1 MLLNADGTF
10 RQRVVERTLH
20 VYPIGV
26 MPESR
31 LAVRLDSSGLDGRVA
46 TVAARSY
53 EIRIRGH
60 VPPEELEEV
69 EDLHATVE
77 PAETIL
83 RGCVPDQAALHGILT
98 RLHSLGLELLEVRR
112 VPVCDEVSQRESG

>member
-1 MLLNADGTF
+1 MCADPPGG
-10 RQRVVERTLH
+10 EAEPLGRTEDAH
-20 VYPIGV
+20 
-26 MPESR
+26 
-31 LAVRLDSSGLDGRVA
+31 
-46 TVAARSY
+46 VAARSY

-69 EDLHATVE
+69 ENLRATVE
-77 PAETIL
+77 PAETVL

-112 VPVCDEVSQRESG
+112 VPASDELRREG

>member
-1 MLLNADGTF
+1 MCADPPGG
-10 RQRVVERTLH
+10 EAEPLGRT
-20 VYPIGV
+20 
-26 MPESR
+26 ED
-31 LAVRLDSSGLDGRVA
+31 AE
-46 TVAARSY
+46 VAARSY

-69 EDLHATVE
+69 ENLRATVE
-77 PAETIL
+77 PAETVL

-112 VPVCDEVSQRESG
+112 VPVSDEIRREGR

>member
-1 MLLNADGTF
+1 MRGTHLGS
-10 RQRVVERTLH
+10 EAEPL
-20 VYPIGV
+20 
-26 MPESR
+26 
-31 LAVRLDSSGLDGRVA
+31 GLDGGR

-69 EDLHATVE
+69 ENLRATIE
-77 PAETIL
+77 PAETVL

-112 VPVCDEVSQRESG
+112 VPAPDELRREG